1 MKKEFKE
8 SEDKLKII
16 YDNHKDI
23 FKHFYIDFYKGEVY
37 NRQDWEKGKRNPLG
51 RARGEDGFYIRVDIP
66 CPDHK
71 HIWSRGFTDVLIHR
85 LIYYAHTG
93 KIPEKVD
100 HIESNIKYPN
110 AISNLRESDSFH
122 NRWNVENT
130 SGKYRGVTFR
140 YGYFWSNVDTFRI
153 NKKGFISE
161 ILAVNCR
168 NEYIIQMFLDR
179 YGHLNNFPEKALD
192 KIDENEL
199 FLDQMIQEAVEKTQE
214 YQIKQ
219 SEIQRKIKNRKS
231 KSKQKYKRLNNN
243 NNSIDI
249 NDPFDH
255 IGKYE

>member
-16 YDNHKDI
+16 YNNHKDI

-51 RARGEDGFYIRVDIP
+51 RTKGEEGFYIRVDIP

-71 HIWSRGFTDVLIHR
+71 HIWSRGFTDVLVHR
-85 LIYYAHTG
+85 LIYYAHYG
-93 KIPEKVD
+93 IIPEKVD
-100 HIESNIKYPN
+100 HIESDIKYPN
-110 AISNLRESDSFH
+110 ALSNLRESDSFH
-122 NRWNVENT
+122 NRYNVENT
-130 SGKYRGVTFR
+130 SGKYRGIKFK
-140 YGYFWSNVDTFRI
+140 YGYYWANVDKITI
-153 NKKGFISE
+153 NKNGFISE

-199 FLDQMIQEAVEKTQE
+199 FLDKMTQEAIERTE
-214 YQIKQ
+214 DYQIKQ
-219 SEIQRKIKNRKS
+219 LEIQKKIKSRKS
-231 KSKQKYKRLNNN
+231 KVKEKYKRLNNN
-243 NNSIDI
+243 INNI